1 MQVIPVFSELI
12 NGGEQDARVIDQH
25 VELLLFRNEQLRSSL
40 DGGEIRQVEREVMGN
55 FARSL
60 PQVRN
65 GADRFGV
72 VSRGKICFRVFSE
85 KCLGGED
92 ENCRAIRS
100 RETHH

>member
-1 MQVIPVFSELI
+1 M
-12 NGGEQDARVIDQH
+12 
-25 VELLLFRNEQLRSSL
+25 ELLLFRNEQLRSSL
-40 DGGEIRQVEREVMGN
+40 DGGEIRQVEWEAMGN

-60 PQVRN
+60 SQVRN

-72 VSRGKICFRVFSE
+72 VSRGKIYFRVFSE
-85 KCLGGED
+85 KRLEGED